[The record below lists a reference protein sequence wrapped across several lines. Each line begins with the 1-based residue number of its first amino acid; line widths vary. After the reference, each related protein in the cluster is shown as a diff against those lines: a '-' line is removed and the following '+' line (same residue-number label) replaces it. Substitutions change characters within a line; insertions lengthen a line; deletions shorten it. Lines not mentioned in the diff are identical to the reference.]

1 MAFKITFVGLAALL
15 IAAALVQ
22 VGLAG
27 PASSNSATVAV
38 SQSKLGRILVDRHG
52 RSLYLFGKDRRGASG
67 CYGACATYWPPLL
80 SPTKPRPGS
89 GIHALLLG
97 LTRRTGGTK
106 QVTYAGHPLYTF
118 IGDKQAGQ
126 TTGEGLTNF
135 GAAWDVVASS
145 GRPIEPTA
153 ADTRASANTDG
164 SYSGYGG

>member
-67 CYGACATYWPPLL
+67 CYGACATYWPPLIV
-80 SPTKPRPGS
+80 SGKPRAGAGAKAS
-89 GIHALLLG
+89 LLG
-97 LTRRTGGTK
+97 RTKRRDGRW
-106 QVTYAGHPLYTF
+106 QVTYNRHPLYTF
-118 IGDKQAGQ
+118 SGDTRSGQ
-126 TTGEGLTNF
+126 TNGEGLDDF
-135 GAAWDVVASS
+135 GGAWDLVSPAGAKVETNGGESQS
-145 GRPIEPTA
+145 QG
-153 ADTRASANTDG
+153 N
-164 SYSGYGG
+164 SGYGGYGYGP